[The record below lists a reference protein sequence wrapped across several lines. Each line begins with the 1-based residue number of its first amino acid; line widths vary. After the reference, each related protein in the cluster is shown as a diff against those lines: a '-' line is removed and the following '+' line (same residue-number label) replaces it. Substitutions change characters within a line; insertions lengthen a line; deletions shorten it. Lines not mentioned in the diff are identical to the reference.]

1 MNSFKK
7 IAKKEFLNSKKEIF
21 PFIFENNQYW
31 LKRARQT
38 KPDKLQNFFYKFLP
52 FELLIP
58 PLVKNSYE
66 ALKFETKK
74 LEDFRN
80 FGIDVPKVVLIED
93 EFFVLEDSGKSVY
106 SIFREE
112 NISEKEFYTFMDEL
126 IEILAK
132 IHNFGLFHG
141 GSQLRNFTYK
151 ENKVYAIDFE
161 ESFASNI
168 DIKTL
173 QHRDFLLFILSFT
186 KLKEL
191 GFKIDYAY
199 IIEHYMKATNNYF
212 VLEKLK
218 KLAKR
223 LRFFIFLSK
232 KSFVNKKL
240 GSDVKYFF
248 ELFDIIN
255 SLEIKDAK

>member
-1 MNSFKK
+1 MNSFKE

-74 LEDFRN
+74 LEDFRS
-80 FGIDVPKVVLIED
+80 FGVDVPKVILIEN
-93 EFFVLEDSGKSVY
+93 EFFVLEDSGKTVY

-112 NISEKEFYTFMDEL
+112 NISEKEFYAFIDKL
-126 IEILAK
+126 INILAK
-132 IHNFGLFHG
+132 IHNLNLFHG

-151 ENKVYAIDFE
+151 DNKVYAIDFE
-161 ESFASNI
+161 ESFPSSI

-173 QHRDFLLFILSFT
+173 QYRDFLLFLLSFT

-191 GFKIDYAY
+191 NFKIDYAY
-199 IIEHYMKATNNYF
+199 IIENYMKATNNYF
-212 VLEKLK
+212 VLGKLQ
-218 KLAKR
+218 KLAKK

-232 KSFVNKKL
+232 NSLINRKL